1 MKREKRKGWIVCA
14 LGMLLIAAGLTKT
27 PALSAMG
34 RVQAGV
40 RVPILMYH
48 SVLKNPKMAGMYVVS
63 PDTLEQDLKYIKK
76 KGYTTV
82 FVRELTEYVY
92 QNAPLPEKPVVITL
106 DDGYLNNLT
115 YVLPLLEKYDMK
127 ATISVVGRYTEQ
139 ATEDGAEKPS
149 YSYLTIEEVQKLA
162 ESGRVEIGVH
172 SYDMHG
178 QEQRK
183 GAGKRKGESTGAYQT
198 EFRRDTE
205 KALSVLKKSG
215 LANPVVYSYPFGE
228 ISEESEPVL
237 REMGFLATLSCRE
250 RQNYITKESACLW
263 RLGRYNRPS
272 GISTE
277 HFMEKALEGK

>member
-1 MKREKRKGWIVCA
+1 MKREKRKGWIICA

-127 ATISVVGRYTEQ
+127 ATISVVGHCPEPRRSR
-139 ATEDGAEKPS
+139 PC
-149 YSYLTIEEVQKLA
+149 
-162 ESGRVEIGVH
+162 
-172 SYDMHG
+172 
-178 QEQRK
+178 
-183 GAGKRKGESTGAYQT
+183 AG
-198 EFRRDTE
+198 
-205 KALSVLKKSG
+205 
-215 LANPVVYSYPFGE
+215 
-228 ISEESEPVL
+228 
-237 REMGFLATLSCRE
+237 
-250 RQNYITKESACLW
+250 
-263 RLGRYNRPS
+263 
-272 GISTE
+272 
-277 HFMEKALEGK
+277 

>member
-1 MKREKRKGWIVCA
+1 MKREKRKGWIACA
-14 LGMLLIAAGLTKT
+14 LGVLLIAAGLTKT

-162 ESGRVEIGVH
+162 ESGRVEAMICMGRNKERAQGKEKGRARAH
-172 SYDMHG
+172 TRRNFAG
-178 QEQRK
+178 TRK
-183 GAGKRKGESTGAYQT
+183 
-198 EFRRDTE
+198 RRC
-205 KALSVLKKSG
+205 
-215 LANPVVYSYPFGE
+215 PF
-228 ISEESEPVL
+228 
-237 REMGFLATLSCRE
+237 
-250 RQNYITKESACLW
+250 
-263 RLGRYNRPS
+263 
-272 GISTE
+272 
-277 HFMEKALEGK
+277 